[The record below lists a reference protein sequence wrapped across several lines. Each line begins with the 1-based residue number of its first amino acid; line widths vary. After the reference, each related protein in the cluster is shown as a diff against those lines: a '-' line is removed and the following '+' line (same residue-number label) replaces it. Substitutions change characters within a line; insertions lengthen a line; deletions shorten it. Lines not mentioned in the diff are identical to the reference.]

1 MMTIEDIERLQAT
14 DTVKNA
20 KFVSFSSSEE
30 NKFMDDWK
38 AEYNKMSQECCDML
52 SD

>member
-14 DTVKNA
+14 DAVKSV

-30 NKFMDDWK
+30 NKFLDDWK
-38 AEYNKMSQECCDML
+38 IENFIDERWHWD
-52 SD
+52 D